1 MQNKKNDN
9 QTMETPNMIE
19 EIFLFWK
26 MNFWAHIEMKMNTL
40 IALSDQ
46 VSILCFQEVTT
57 IMNQDSDISLSQEKN
72 LCRHVRKS

>member
-1 MQNKKNDN
+1 
-9 QTMETPNMIE
+9 
-19 EIFLFWK
+19 
-26 MNFWAHIEMKMNTL
+26 MNTL